1 MAMENGEFLEQQ
13 ISAKAVN
20 GKYLKY
26 GSSLEMYKFKWE
38 KNYNFVHLKVCHF
51 FKKYRKS
58 KKEP

>member
-26 GSSLEMYKFKWE
+26 GSSLEMYKFK
-38 KNYNFVHLKVCHF
+38 
-51 FKKYRKS
+51 
-58 KKEP
+58 